1 MAIPDYQTVMAP
13 ALEICADRSE
23 HRKKHIQEV
32 LAEHFKLDKAE
43 LTRVLSSGRQTVFSS
58 RVGWALTYLVRAGL
72 LERPLRGIYQITDR
86 GLEAIGSDRQV
97 DNDYLSQFPE
107 FVAFRKPT
115 APAKAADTSEATDD
129 LSRPG
134 AESETPEELMERAR
148 AQLRSVL
155 REELLD
161 NVKSQSPEF
170 FEALVLDLLVAI
182 GYGGD
187 REDAAE
193 RLGRSGDEGVDGVI
207 REDRLGLDKIYVQ
220 AKRYAEWRV
229 GRPEVQ
235 AFVGAL
241 HGKQVAKGV
250 FLTTA
255 SFTPDALDYARSI
268 ADNVVLIDGQQL
280 ADLMIDHGVGV
291 TTRQTYALKS
301 IDQDYFL
308 EDESS

>member
-1 MAIPDYQTVMAP
+1 MAIPEYQAVMAP
-13 ALEICADRSE
+13 ALEVCADRSE

-32 LAEHFKLDKAE
+32 LAEHFKLADDE
-43 LTRVLSSGRQTVFSS
+43 LTRMLPSGRQTVFSS

-72 LERPLRGIYQITDR
+72 LERPSRGIYRITDR
-86 GLEAIGSDRQV
+86 GLEAIGTDRPV
-97 DNDYLSQFPE
+97 NNEYLSQYPE
-107 FVAFRKPT
+107 FVAFRGARPREE
-115 APAKAADTSEATDD
+115 PAAGGDSADEAQ
-129 LSRPG
+129 RPDT
-134 AESETPEELMERAR
+134 ESETPEELMERAR
-148 AQLRSVL
+148 AQLRSAL
-155 REELLD
+155 RAELLES
-161 NVKSQSPEF
+161 VKSQTPEF
-170 FEALVLDLLVAI
+170 FEALVLDVLVAI

-187 REDAAE
+187 REDAAQ

-235 AFVGAL
+235 GFVGAL

-250 FLTTA
+250 FMTTA
-255 SFTPDALDYARSI
+255 TFTPDALDYVRSI

-280 ADLMIDHGVGV
+280 ADLMMDHGVGV
-291 TTRQTYALKS
+291 TTRQTYDLKA

-308 EDESS
+308 AEESS